1 MLAEV
6 AIILLLVL
14 ANGLFA
20 GAEIAVISVRRSRMP
35 ELLATRGGAAR
46 CLGYLRS
53 HPDRFLATVQVG
65 ITVVGTVAAAF
76 GGASIAQDLAVP
88 LRRLGLGEASED
100 VAFAIVVA
108 GLSYL
113 SLVLGELVPKSLALR
128 SAEPYALALARPM
141 VWLSRLARPVV
152 WLLTASSNLILRPFG
167 DQTSFTE
174 ARLSAAELGQLVSE
188 ATKTGEVER
197 HSADIATRALRFQ
210 ELVASEV
217 MVPRGRVVAIPR
229 SASQEDVRR
238 VVLEHGHSRM
248 PVYDRSLDDIVG
260 YVVARDL
267 LSFALE
273 GGLIAL
279 EDCLRPPWFVPESI
293 PAPGLLRQ
301 MQARRVPVAFCV
313 DEAGSFSGL
322 VTIEDLLE
330 ELVGEIFTESDEP
343 TVPFTREAD
352 GSLRVRGDTPVRE
365 LNEAAGLSLPEGDD
379 WSTVAGLVIARAQ
392 AIPSPGTRF
401 KLEDGTVLEVLE
413 STPRTVLAVRVHP
426 PARDQATDDRS
437 VRA

>member
-1 MLAEV
+1 MIVEL

-46 CLGYLRS
+46 SLGYLRS
-53 HPDRFLATVQVG
+53 NPDRFLATVQIG

-76 GGASIAQDLAVP
+76 GGAAIARELETP
-88 LRRLGLGEASED
+88 LRQLGLGAASAD
-100 VAFAIVVA
+100 VAFAVVVA
-108 GLSYL
+108 GISYL

-128 SAEPYALALARPM
+128 SAESYALAVSRPM

-152 WLLTASSNLILRPFG
+152 WLLTASSNLLLRPFG
-167 DQTSFTE
+167 DRTSFTE
-174 ARLSAAELGQLVSE
+174 ARLSADELGQLVSE
-188 ATKTGEVER
+188 ATRTGEVER
-197 HSADIATRALRFQ
+197 HSAEIATRALRFQ

-217 MVPRGRVVAIPR
+217 MVPRARVVAVPR
-229 SASQEDVRR
+229 SATQDEVRQII
-238 VVLEHGHSRM
+238 LEHGHSRM
-248 PVYDRSLDDIVG
+248 PVFDRSPDDIVG

-267 LSFALE
+267 LAFALE
-273 GGLIAL
+273 QGLINL
-279 EDCLRPPWFVPESI
+279 EDCVRPPWFVPESI

-301 MQARRVPVAFCV
+301 MQARHVPVAFCV

-343 TVPFTREAD
+343 SAPFIREED

-392 AIPSPGTRF
+392 AIPGPGARF
-401 KLEDGTVLEVLE
+401 KLDDGTVLEVLE
-413 STPRTVLAVRVHP
+413 ATPRTVLGIRVHP
-426 PARDQATDDRS
+426 PARDLATDDRS

>member
-46 CLGYLRS
+46 CLDYLRS

-76 GGASIAQDLAVP
+76 GGASIARDLAVP
-88 LRRLGLGEASED
+88 LRRLGLAEASED
-100 VAFAIVVA
+100 VAFAVVVA

-152 WLLTASSNLILRPFG
+152 WLLTATSNLILRPFG

-188 ATKTGEVER
+188 ATKSGEVER
-197 HSADIATRALRFQ
+197 HSAEIATRALRFQ

-229 SASQEDVRR
+229 SASQEEVRR

-248 PVYDRSLDDIVG
+248 PLYDRSLDDIVG

-273 GGLIAL
+273 QGLINL

-293 PAPGLLRQ
+293 PAPQLLRQ

-343 TVPFTREAD
+343 TAPFTREAD

-365 LNEAAGLSLPEGDD
+365 LNESAGLSLPEGDD
-379 WSTVAGLVIARAQ
+379 WSTVAGLVIARAH
-392 AIPSPGTRF
+392 AIPGSGTRF

-413 STPRTVLAVRVHP
+413 ATPRTVLGIRVHP
-426 PARDQATDDRS
+426 PARGQASDDQSA
-437 VRA
+437 RA

>member
-6 AIILLLVL
+6 TIILLLVL

-46 CLGYLRS
+46 SLEYLRS

-76 GGASIAQDLAVP
+76 GGASISRDLAVP

-188 ATKTGEVER
+188 ATRTGEVER

-229 SASQEDVRR
+229 SASQEDVRK

-273 GGLIAL
+273 EGLINL

-293 PAPGLLRQ
+293 PAPQLLRQ

-343 TVPFTREAD
+343 TTPFTRETD

-365 LNEAAGLSLPEGDD
+365 LNEAAGLSLPEGED

-392 AIPSPGTRF
+392 AIPGPGTRF
-401 KLEDGTVLEVLE
+401 ELEDGTVLEVLE

-426 PARDQATDDRS
+426 PPRDQATNDRS

>member
-1 MLAEV
+1 MVAELG
-6 AIILLLVL
+6 IILLLIL
-14 ANGLFA
+14 ANGLFS
-20 GAEIAVISVRRSRMP
+20 GAEIAVISIRRSRMP
-35 ELLATRGGAAR
+35 ELLATHGGRARG
-46 CLGYLRS
+46 LDYLRA
-53 HPDRFLATVQVG
+53 HPDRFLATVQIG
-65 ITVVGTVAAAF
+65 ITVLGTVAAAF
-76 GGASIAQDLAVP
+76 GGASIARELEQP
-88 LRRLGLGEASED
+88 LRSIGLGEASDD
-100 VAFAIVVA
+100 VAFGLVVA

-128 SAEPYALALARPM
+128 SAERYALAAARPM
-141 VWLSRLARPVV
+141 VWLSKLARPVV

-167 DQTSFTE
+167 DRTSFTE
-174 ARLSAAELGQLVSE
+174 ARLSAEELGQLVSE
-188 ATKTGEVER
+188 ATRTGEVER
-197 HSADIATRALRFQ
+197 HSAEIATRALRFQ

-229 SASQEDVRR
+229 SASQEALRPI
-238 VVLEHGHSRM
+238 VLEHGHSRM
-248 PVYDRSLDDIVG
+248 PVFDRSLDDIVG

-273 GGLIAL
+273 QGLINID
-279 EDCLRPPWFVPESI
+279 DCLRPPWFVPESI
-293 PAPGLLRQ
+293 PVPQLLRQ
-301 MQARRVPVAFCV
+301 MQARRVPMAFCV

-365 LNEAAGLSLPEGDD
+365 LNEAAGLDLPEGDD

-392 AIPSPGTRF
+392 AIPAPGTRF
-401 KLEDGTVLEVLE
+401 RLEDGTVLEVLE
-413 STPRTVLAVRVHP
+413 ATPRTVLSVRVRP
-426 PARDQATDDRS
+426 PPREEAATGRS
-437 VRA
+437 VPT